1 MARRIRSRVSVDGDA
16 MPGFVVA
23 EGFGAGAGDGAEA
36 EAPRD
41 GALRFFLSLMIVAI
55 VVDANDTIN
64 DSEFTSLMPC
74 WIVRVMIERIVL
86 LMVMMLWP
94 QRVPQELLESMTS
107 FRSLSALPASI
118 YLQHPQLK
126 VARNE
131 MKNLE
136 RHAGVN

>member
-86 LMVMMLWP
+86 LDGYDALAAKSSAGTFRIHDVI
-94 QRVPQELLESMTS
+94 SKFICSAS
-107 FRSLSALPASI
+107 FNLPST
-118 YLQHPQLK
+118 PST
-126 VARNE
+126 
-131 MKNLE
+131 
-136 RHAGVN
+136 